1 MDIYNTSAMNVLK
14 SDLHH
19 GKITVR
25 VEDIDDLWIL
35 SQIIES
41 GDRIGGRTVRKI
53 KVSDKSEE
61 SVRQFKKNVHIQIG
75 VERIEFHE
83 HTNSLRVSG
92 KVLEEKEDIPA
103 GCYHTFTLES
113 GSVVTIEKEKWPR
126 YQIERIRESE
136 RPAESILICNL
147 DRENAIFVMLEKR
160 GYTVL
165 SKIRGNVQKKQFES
179 KPEPFY
185 NQLSKCIEA
194 YDEKYNFSH
203 IILASPA
210 FWNEELKKEM
220 KNQNILPKI
229 KLAACSDVGESAI
242 NEILK
247 RPELR
252 SILRNDRLSMEL
264 ALVEEVLVEISKD
277 GAVAYG
283 FEDVK
288 NAVNSGA
295 VAHLIVSTRLIKE
308 MRLKDEF
315 QKLEE
320 LMELA
325 EQMKGK
331 VNLIESGQ
339 DAGKKLDALGGIA
352 AKLRYKIY

>member
-1 MDIYNTSAMNVLK
+1 MRVLK

-19 GKITVR
+19 GKITVM
-25 VEDIDDLWIL
+25 VEDIDDLWTL

-41 GDRIGGRTVRKI
+41 GDRIEGRTVRKI

-61 SVRQFKKNVHIQIG
+61 SVKQFKKNVHIQIG

-113 GSVVTIEKEKWPR
+113 GSVVTIEKEKWPS

-165 SKIRGNVQKKQFES
+165 SKIRGNVPKKQFES
-179 KPEPFY
+179 SKSEPFY
-185 NQLSKCIEA
+185 NQLSKCIDA
-194 YDEKYNFSH
+194 YDEKYSFSH

-210 FWNEELKKEM
+210 FWNEELRDEIKS
-220 KNQNILPKI
+220 QRILSKI

-247 RPELR
+247 RPELKT
-252 SILRNDRLSMEL
+252 ILRNDRLSMEL
-264 ALVEEVLVEISKD
+264 ALVEEVLVEISKN

-320 LMELA
+320 LMGLA

-339 DAGKKLDALGGIA
+339 VAGKKLDALGGIA